1 VRLCVRE
8 GLVQLPDEETVVL
21 YDTDIQKR
29 PGLELP
35 VLPRENMYLVPADQA
50 VVRIQYDQSN
60 PLREVVWAGRGDRWV
75 TQIVDGE

>member
-1 VRLCVRE
+1 
-8 GLVQLPDEETVVL
+8 
-21 YDTDIQKR
+21 
-29 PGLELP
+29 
-35 VLPRENMYLVPADQA
+35 MYLVPADQA